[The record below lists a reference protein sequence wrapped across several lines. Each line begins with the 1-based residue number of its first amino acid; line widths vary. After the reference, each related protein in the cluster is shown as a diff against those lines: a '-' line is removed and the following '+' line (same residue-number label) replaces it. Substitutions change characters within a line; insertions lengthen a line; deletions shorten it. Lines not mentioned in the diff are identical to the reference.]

1 GLLSVAVLVVVLVLY
16 ARRGARLTRE
26 SAAGRVGT
34 GMLLGMLGFAIVWIA
49 ELPFGLAEVW
59 WERRHDV
66 SHVGYFDWAVSSW
79 FGLGGGFL
87 FILGGIGVVWAL
99 AGPLRQYWWI
109 AAVPVFIGLSLLFA
123 FVSPFLMTG
132 LKPLHDEQLQAAAD
146 RYERQQDL

>member
-79 FGLGGGFL
+79 LGLGGVFL
-87 FILGGIGVVWAL
+87 FVCAAIGIVMAL
-99 AGPLRQYWWI
+99 AGPLRQRWWI
-109 AAVPVFIGLSLLFA
+109 AGGPVFVGFPLLFA
-123 FVSPFLMTG
+123 F
-132 LKPLHDEQLQAAAD
+132 
-146 RYERQQDL
+146 